1 MLELFDLVAER
12 SGRLVVFFGDRF
24 LQVLGQGA
32 HPIIELQDTV
42 CTLRQLANVLSPLVH
57 RFQERVQ
64 AFPERDIASAASKP
78 AGFLEIRLRKTA
90 HWTSLCRRTL
100 LDFLGRADAEQQIG
114 ERKPGRILDA
124 FFFRAGVAQ
133 IHLLHF
139 AFQNL
144 GQEDR
149 RIIAFANVAQ
159 HLSVN

>member
-1 MLELFDLVAER
+1 VLELFDLVAQR
-12 SGRLVVFFGDRF
+12 SGRLVVFFSDRF

-32 HPIIELQDTV
+32 HPIIELHGAMR
-42 CTLRQLANVLSPLVH
+42 TLGQLADVLGSLVH

-64 AFPERDIASAASKP
+64 AFPERNIASAASKP

-114 ERKPGRILDA
+114 ERKAGRILDA
-124 FFFRAGVAQ
+124 FFFRAGIAE

-144 GQEDR
+144 RQEDG
-149 RIIAFANVAQ
+149 RIIAFTNVAQ